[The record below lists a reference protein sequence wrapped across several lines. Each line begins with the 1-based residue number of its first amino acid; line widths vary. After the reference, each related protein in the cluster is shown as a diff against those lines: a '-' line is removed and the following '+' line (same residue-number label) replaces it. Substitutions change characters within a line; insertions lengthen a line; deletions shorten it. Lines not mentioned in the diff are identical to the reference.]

1 MYFRPRS
8 NWKEECKHEIFKKQ
22 TQKKRPLLLKSSLPW
37 RIFQHQEVNEWS
49 FYYHFVSPVKYFSPL
64 SWLIVPGLVTYQ
76 QSGLLQPHPWP
87 LIGQF
92 WPILGSDWLK
102 FPLLLPICEMTGLG
116 LMINLT
122 TIITVTHNKF
132 ASGQTENRK
141 KGRNRKRIIN
151 SWRVLLLS

>member
-1 MYFRPRS
+1 MKYSKSKHKRKGLCCWNHLSHDESS
-8 NWKEECKHEIFKKQ
+8 NIRRWMSDHFI
-22 TQKKRPLLLKSSLPW
+22 TISSLLWNISLHCPGW
-37 RIFQHQEVNEWS
+37 LFLGWS
-49 FYYHFVSPVKYFSPL
+49 LTNSL
-64 SWLIVPGLVTYQ
+64 
-76 QSGLLQPHPWP
+76 GLLQPHPWP

-92 WPILGSDWLK
+92 WLILGSDWLK